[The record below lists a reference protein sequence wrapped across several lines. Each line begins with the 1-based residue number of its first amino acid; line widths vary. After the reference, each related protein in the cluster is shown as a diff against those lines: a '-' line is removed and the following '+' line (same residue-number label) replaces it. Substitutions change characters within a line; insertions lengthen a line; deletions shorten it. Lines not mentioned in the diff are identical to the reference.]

1 MVAREKQRIL
11 VADSDLLNLATLI
24 GTLKDNYHVV
34 VAKSPLDV
42 FKQLKKNPDIDMVL
56 LDTQLASEDGFSICY
71 QLKQQDSTKEIP
83 VIFVSTQNSVAAET
97 TAFEVGAVD
106 FITKP
111 FNAPTALARIRNQLR
126 LSEAIAELRRLHQLA
141 LDANP
146 NTGLPGN
153 NSIHNELDKA
163 IEQQKSVCVVYADL
177 DHFKIYNDTYGF
189 AKGDEVIIF
198 TADVIRGALNV
209 CDCPDAF
216 VGHIGGDDFVYIVPS
231 DKCQKVADEIIHRI
245 SQGMPEFYSKA
256 DSERGYVVAL
266 NREGVEKQHPLVS
279 LSLGGV
285 DLTKRKIDCSF
296 EIIDICTEMKT
307 AAKKQPGSNVLIC
320 KRQRL

>member
-1 MVAREKQRIL
+1 MLAKEKKRIL
-11 VADSDLLNLATLI
+11 IADSDLLNLATLI
-24 GTLKDNYHVV
+24 GTLKDSYHVV
-34 VAKSPLDV
+34 VAKSPQDV
-42 FKQLKKNPDIDMVL
+42 FKQLKKNPSIDMVL
-56 LDTQLASEDGFSICY
+56 LDTKLADEDGFNLCY

-83 VIFVSTQNSVAAET
+83 VIFVSAENSVAAET

-111 FNAPTALARIRNQLR
+111 FNAPTALARIRNQLK
-126 LSEAIAELRRLHQLA
+126 LSDAISELRRLHQLA

-153 NSIHNELDKA
+153 NSIRNELDDA
-163 IEQQKSVCVVYADL
+163 IEQQKPVCVVYADL

-198 TADVIRGALNV
+198 TADVIQGALSV

-216 VGHIGGDDFVYIVPS
+216 VGHIGGDDFVYVVPA
-231 DKCQKVADEIIHRI
+231 DKCQMVAEEIILRI
-245 SQGMPEFYSKA
+245 TLGMPEFYSQA

-266 NREGVEKQHPLVS
+266 NREGEEKQHPLVS

-285 DLTKRKIDCSF
+285 DLTKRKIDCTF

-307 AAKKQPGSNVLIC
+307 AAKKQQGSNVLIC
-320 KRQRL
+320 QRQQL